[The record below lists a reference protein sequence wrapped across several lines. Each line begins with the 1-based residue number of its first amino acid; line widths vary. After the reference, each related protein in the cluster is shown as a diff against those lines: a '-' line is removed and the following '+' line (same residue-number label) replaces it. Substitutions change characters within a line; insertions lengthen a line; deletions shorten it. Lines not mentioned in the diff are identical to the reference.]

1 MKKGRPPRPRRKRK
15 APMAMEGKRKVGDLS
30 SSLPS
35 GAGAVSGDAPPRMQA
50 DATVSRPATE
60 AKTIELPD
68 RVDTVAAMTNAR
80 GWGIFAGFIIS
91 YLLLASVVV
100 FFATNWT

>member
-1 MKKGRPPRPRRKRK
+1 MKKRRPPRPRRKRK
-15 APMAMEGKRKVGDLS
+15 APVAMEGKRKVGDLS

-35 GAGAVSGDAPPRMQA
+35 GAGAVSDDAPPRMQA

-100 FFATNWT
+100 FFATHWT

>member
-1 MKKGRPPRPRRKRK
+1 MKKRRPPRPRRKRK
-15 APMAMEGKRKVGDLS
+15 APVAMEGKRKVGDLS

-50 DATVSRPATE
+50 DATMSRPATE

-100 FFATNWT
+100 FFATHWT

>member
-30 SSLPS
+30 SSPS

-100 FFATNWT
+100 FFATHWT